1 MNIYFNVLTET
12 LGKVYSLLISR
23 LYKPEKK
30 SRQKVLKKVSYKLL
44 ENVPFE

>member
-23 LYKPEKK
+23 LYKAEKK
-30 SRQKVLKKVSYKLL
+30 SRKQVLKKVSYKLL
-44 ENVPFE
+44 ENVPSE